1 MYWHDKTPSAVS
13 SFDLSQDPPDCSAS
27 ASASAGA
34 SASVSVRDGSYHSS
48 SSSCTRSG
56 YYDSNSSSSSSRS
69 YSSSSSLSLIQLWIQ
84 YTDAVGAGLFRAP
97 QGPLFFSKAL
107 SEGANRA
114 LHPKKAVDVV
124 GNKQGK

>member
-1 MYWHDKTPSAVS
+1 M
-13 SFDLSQDPPDCSAS
+13 
-27 ASASAGA
+27 
-34 SASVSVRDGSYHSS
+34 
-48 SSSCTRSG
+48 
-56 YYDSNSSSSSSRS
+56 
-69 YSSSSSLSLIQLWIQ
+69 SLIQLWIQ

-124 GNKQGK
+124 GNKQGG